1 MLSALILG
9 LFLACDKPGDA
20 KDPGEKVDTGGPP
33 VEEPVDADGDGSVE
47 ADDCNDNDANV
58 NPDAEEICDGV
69 DNNCDDEIDND
80 ATDALTFYQ
89 DTDGDGFGNPEM
101 MEAACEAAEGY
112 VDNMDDC
119 DDSSGDINP
128 DAAEVCDEMDNDCDG
143 DVDDAD
149 EDVDLETGMM
159 VYADTDTDGLG
170 DMAAGMMSCAIPE
183 GYVEDSSDCDDT
195 DTAIGAID
203 VDGDGFVACVDD
215 CDDDDAEIGATDVD
229 GDGFV
234 ACVDDCD
241 DDDAMTFPGAAEAES
256 ETSCMRDMDDDG
268 FGDVDVKNCI
278 QVEMFDTYGDAWN
291 GSPPAAVLSTDEA
304 HDVIEEYTVTSSD
317 ECVDETATVCD
328 PEGGDYGPES
338 YLSVEFCAT
347 TEEITVMY
355 RAGVDTSYNE
365 ENAIRVT
372 DSDGMVWEYGPRFV
386 DATTGEELAPLEED
400 LILATIAVSAVAK
413 GSDCDDTDVEVGS
426 GDLDGDGYDACDID
440 NPRDC
445 DDSDAAINP
454 GVDADDDLFNM
465 CVDCDDA
472 DAAINPDATEVW
484 YDGIDTDCDGWSDY
498 DMDMDG
504 SDAMTYIDPDTEEE
518 TSGPGY
524 DCNDEDPTLL
534 ALSMEDDDTLCYS
547 DADGDGYGD
556 MDPTGPEMEAGAVA
570 GTDCEDYY
578 SGGEHTYPGAAE
590 LEDDPTLCM
599 KDADEDGYGDEAG
612 MYDYFESGTD
622 CDDYSEFT
630 YPGAAELEDDPT
642 LCMEDEDEDGYGSE
656 AGMYDYFE
664 SGTDCDDTD
673 ADISPDIDVDADGVN
688 LCIDCDDAD
697 SAVGEASLAGYE
709 DIDGDGY
716 GSGEETMV
724 CSLDAD
730 GDGTDEY
737 VSMGGDC
744 YDSSWSSSAP
754 YIYPGAAYEEP
765 DIDGDGVDDCTED
778 ADGDGYGS
786 MDSYDADVTGT
797 DCDDDDE
804 STFPGAGYMELSP
817 LDEQCLTD
825 SDADGYAVSVS
836 GLYEASVTSG
846 ECFVVEM
853 FDQYSD
859 GCGAFS
865 DMYMDGVIETSIEG
879 PAYGLESE
887 ETGWCAPTTGF
898 WQVGWTE
905 DATWNSDCE
914 LYIYDF
920 TGVEIYGSGSETISG
935 TVPGGGTDVDDSDS
949 AVH

>member
-1 MLSALILG
+1 MINVLIFSML
-9 LFLACDKPGDA
+9 FACSDKDTDA
-20 KDPGEKVDTGGPP
+20 TPTIPDT
-33 VEEPVDADGDGSVE
+33 PVDADGDGFVE
-47 ADDCNDNDANV
+47 ADDCDDSNGDI
-58 NPDAEEICDGV
+58 NPDAEEVCDGV
-69 DNNCDDEIDND
+69 DNNCDDEVDND

-89 DTDGDGFGNPEM
+89 DTDGDGFGNADV

-128 DAAEVCDEMDNDCDG
+128 DSTEVCDELDNDCDG
-143 DVDDAD
+143 DIDDAD

-159 VYADTDTDGLG
+159 VYADTDTDGYG

-195 DTAIGAID
+195 DTAIGATD
-203 VDGDGFVACVDD
+203 VDEDGVLACMGD

-229 GDGFV
+229 GDGFI

-291 GSPPAAVLSTDEA
+291 GSAAVLVLNA
-304 HDVIEEYTVTSSD
+304 AAYVIEEYTVTSTD
-317 ECVDETATVCD
+317 DCVDETATICD
-328 PEGGDYGPES
+328 PEGGSYGPES

-355 RAGVDTSYNE
+355 RAGVDTAYND

-372 DSDGMVWEYGPRFV
+372 DSDGMVWEYGPRFM
-386 DATTGEELAPLEED
+386 DADTGEPLPALETDLELTTVA
-400 LILATIAVSAVAK
+400 ISAVAR
-413 GSDCDDTDVEVGS
+413 GTDCDDADFEVGS
-426 GDLDGDGYDACDID
+426 TDVDGDGYDACDVD
-440 NPRDC
+440 NPLDC

-454 GVDADDDLFNM
+454 SVDADDDLFNV
-465 CVDCDDA
+465 CGDCDDT
-472 DAAINPDATEVW
+472 DAAINPAAEDVW
-484 YDGIDTDCDGWSDY
+484 YDGIDADCDGWSDY

-504 SDAMTYIDPDTEEE
+504 SDAMTYIDPLTEEE

-524 DCNDEDPTLL
+524 DCDDEDPTLL

-547 DADGDGYGD
+547 DDDGDGYGD
-556 MDPTGPEMEAGAVA
+556 MDLTDSEMDAGAVA
-570 GTDCEDYY
+570 GTDCDDGTW
-578 SGGEHTYPGAAE
+578 GGAYAYPGAAE

-599 KDADEDGYGDEAG
+599 KDRDEDGYGREASSW
-612 MYDYFESGTD
+612 DDFESGTD
-622 CDDYSEFT
+622 CADLNEFV

-642 LCMEDEDEDGYGSE
+642 LCMKDEDEDGYGGE
-656 AGMYDYFE
+656 ATSSWDDFE
-664 SGTDCDDTD
+664 SGTDCDDYD
-673 ADISPDIDVDADGVN
+673 ADISPSIDADADGVDS
-688 LCIDCDDAD
+688 CIDCDDAD
-697 SAVGEASLAGYE
+697 SAVGEASVSGYT
-709 DIDGDGY
+709 DQDGDGY
-716 GSGEETMV
+716 GSGEETVV

-765 DIDGDGVDDCTED
+765 DIDGDGVDDCSED
-778 ADGDGYGS
+778 ADGDGYGA
-786 MDSYDADVTGT
+786 MDSYYADVSGT
-797 DCDDDDE
+797 DCDDDAAF
-804 STFPGAGYMELSP
+804 TFPGAAYMEDSP
-817 LDEQCLTD
+817 LDEECLTD
-825 SDADGYAVSVS
+825 ADGDGYAPAS
-836 GLYEASVTSG
+836 GTALYGGMVTAEDCYLVTIEDSYGDGCNGTADMYIDGEWEASIAGPDLYSVTT
-846 ECFVVEM
+846 E
-853 FDQYSD
+853 
-859 GCGAFS
+859 
-865 DMYMDGVIETSIEG
+865 
-879 PAYGLESE
+879 
-887 ETGWCAPTTGF
+887 WCAEADGM

-905 DATWNSDCE
+905 ATSYNWECSM
-914 LYIYDF
+914 YIED
-920 TGVEIYGSGSETISG
+920 SAG
-935 TVPGGGTDVDDSDS
+935 TVLYESEGDLDGLIPELGGTDSDDSDS